1 MTTDKIGF
9 SNSSFRTEEN
19 EQLVMRIGFFLNPDK
34 NREIGGSFNN
44 PGDNSINP
52 DIPVC

>member
-19 EQLVMRIGFFLNPDK
+19 EQLVMRIGFFWNPDK
-34 NREIGGSFNN
+34 NREIG
-44 PGDNSINP
+44 DLLT
-52 DIPVC
+52 IPETIQ